1 MRKFFV
7 IERKNKTEFDKRELY
22 EAMFY
27 KEYTRD
33 GNWKTTENLI
43 KDDYDAFV
51 RGPLCVFLQPDPI
64 IPFCYYNKY
73 TTGHKMSIVYNTLL
87 SAHIKK
93 FVQFA
98 TEEDVL
104 PIIEIMEREIKD
116 YIGCNEVTYDPFD
129 EWADGGIK
137 REYPEKTDESKKYY
151 RAPTTG
157 LLDGVIDQIEELG
170 ISIGEFM
177 FNPNYGI
184 IYIEG
189 TNGQDNVFSK
199 MLREGIINRDA
210 IANIYMIERLL
221 AECNE

>member
-1 MRKFFV
+1 MRKFIV
-7 IERKNKTEFDKRELY
+7 IERKDKTKFDKQELY

-27 KEYTRD
+27 REYTRD
-33 GNWKTTENLI
+33 GDWKTTKNLI
-43 KDDYDAFV
+43 KDDYNSFV
-51 RGPLCVFLQPDPI
+51 RGPLCVFLQPNPA
-64 IPFCYYNKY
+64 IPFCYYSKY

-104 PIIEIMEREIKD
+104 PVIEVMEREIKD
-116 YIGCNEVTYDPFD
+116 YIGCDTVKYDPFD
-129 EWADGGIK
+129 EWTDRGIK

-151 RAPTTG
+151 SAPATG
-157 LLDGVIDQIEELG
+157 LLGGITDQISELG

-184 IYIEG
+184 MYIEG
-189 TNGQDNVFSK
+189 RNGQDNIFSK

-210 IANIYMIERLL
+210 IANIDMIERILS
-221 AECNE
+221 ECKE

>member
-1 MRKFFV
+1 MRKFIV
-7 IERKNKTEFDKRELY
+7 IERKDKTEFDRQELY

-27 KEYTRD
+27 KEWTKD
-33 GNWKTTENLI
+33 GEWKITKNLI
-43 KDDYDAFV
+43 KDDYDAFA
-51 RGPLCVFLQPDPI
+51 RGPLSVYLQPNPA

-104 PIIEIMEREIKD
+104 PVIKIMEREIKN
-116 YIGCNEVTYDPFD
+116 YIGCDTVTYDPFD
-129 EWADGGIK
+129 EWADRSIK
-137 REYPEKTDESKKYY
+137 HEYPEKADESKKYY
-151 RAPTTG
+151 RAPKTG
-157 LLDGVIDQIEELG
+157 LLDDITWQIAELG

-189 TNGQDNVFSK
+189 TNGHDNIFSK
-199 MLREGIINRDA
+199 LLREGIINRDA
-210 IANIYMIERLL
+210 IANIDMIERILS
-221 AECNE
+221 ECKE